1 MVKVIKAGL
10 NKEIDTVRKICE
22 QYQDYYELSIGYM
35 QFYSID
41 KKECEEYGYQN
52 FQDTVFG
59 TDQFNG
65 ETKYWGQG
73 IERY

>member
-1 MVKVIKAGL
+1 
-10 NKEIDTVRKICE
+10 
-22 QYQDYYELSIGYM
+22 M